1 MSCPA
6 EVFTSPIQLI
16 WQVAF
21 GLRREP
27 KEKARHYRGTQLVAV
42 TFSLKIL

>member
-21 GLRREP
+21 GLRLMPEERKP
-27 KEKARHYRGTQLVAV
+27 DIIVVR
-42 TFSLKIL
+42 SLLSSLIA